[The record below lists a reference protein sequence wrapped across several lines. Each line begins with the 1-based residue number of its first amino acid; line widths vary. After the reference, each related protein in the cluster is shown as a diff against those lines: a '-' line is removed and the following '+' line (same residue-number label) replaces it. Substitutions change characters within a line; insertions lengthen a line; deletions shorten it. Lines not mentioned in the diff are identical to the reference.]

1 MVVAPVP
8 ADPVV
13 EQLTGPGGPFEI
25 VVEEVLGVPMQVY
38 KNRLGTM
45 RDLIALADARADV
58 EFLVHEGRRLTFG
71 EHNARVRRL
80 AASLLEQGVEPG
92 DRVALLSANTIEWVI
107 TFWAAAAVG
116 AALVPLNAWWKTEE
130 LEYALRD
137 SGARVLVCDAK
148 RRAAIGDLPSR
159 IPSLE
164 AVAVMDGPAPPATSA
179 AGGSGGPDEIAFS
192 DLLAGDTPDALP
204 GVEVAEDDILGIL
217 YTSGTT
223 GAPKGAT
230 VTHRQAVANL
240 QNIFLI
246 AVAGSMKGAAAPE
259 LSGDM
264 QNAALLVVPL
274 FHVTGSL
281 ATMVVTYA
289 SGGKLVLMPPGRFE
303 PETALRIIQDERITA
318 IGGVPTVMWRIVESP
333 ALGSYDL
340 SSVSRCSYGGA
351 PAAPELVERIEGAF
365 PKVRQ
370 TLSTAYGLT
379 ETASV
384 ATINSGD
391 DYFDHPGSV
400 GRAVPTVEIRVTDDG
415 RVLPPG
421 EAGEIEIKGP
431 TVMMRGYWRLPDA
444 TAEVLS
450 PDGWF
455 RSGDVGYLD
464 ADGFL
469 TIVDRAKDMVIR
481 GGENVYCVEVEN
493 ALYSHPDVI
502 DAAVIGVPHRTLGEE
517 VKAVVQLR
525 DGARVGPA
533 ELREHCARHLA
544 DFKVPSEIEVRA
556 EPLPRNPAGKI
567 LKNLLRGDESSF
579 AATADDAVL

>member
-1 MVVAPVP
+1 MPD
-8 ADPVV
+8 DPVI

-25 VVEEVLGVPMQVY
+25 VVEDVLGVPMQVY

-45 RDLIALADARADV
+45 RDLMAMADARADT
-58 EFLVHEGRRLTFG
+58 EFLVHVDDRLTYG

-80 AASLLEQGVEPG
+80 AASLLDRGVAPG
-92 DRVALLSANTIEWVI
+92 DRVALLSANTVEWIV

-116 AALVPLNAWWKTEE
+116 ATLVPLNAWWKADE

-137 SGARVLVCDAK
+137 SGARLLICDP
-148 RRAAIGDLPSR
+148 RRRIAIGDLPAR
-159 IPSLE
+159 VPSLE
-164 AVAVMDGPAPPATSA
+164 LVAVTGGSTAGSGTAPGATSGPAEVAFDELVAGEVPP
-179 AGGSGGPDEIAFS
+179 
-192 DLLAGDTPDALP
+192 ALP
-204 GVEVAEDDILGIL
+204 GVDVAEDDILGIL

-230 VTHRQAVANL
+230 VTHRQAIANL
-240 QNIFLI
+240 QNIFVI
-246 AVAGSMKGAAAPE
+246 GMAGAMKGAAAPE
-259 LSGDM
+259 LSAEG
-264 QNAALLVVPL
+264 QSAALLVVPL

-303 PETALRIIQDERITA
+303 PEAAMRLIETERVTA

-333 ALGSYDL
+333 VLGDYDL
-340 SSVSRCSYGGA
+340 SSVSRASYGGA
-351 PAAPELVERIEGAF
+351 PAAPELVERIEAAF
-365 PKVRQ
+365 PKLRR

-391 DYFDHPGSV
+391 DYFSHPGSV
-400 GRAVPTVEIRVTDDG
+400 GRAVPTVEIRVVDDG
-415 RVLPPG
+415 RAMPSG
-421 EAGEIEIKGP
+421 ETGEVEIKGP
-431 TVMMRGYWRLPDA
+431 TVMMRGYWNRPDA
-444 TAEVLS
+444 TAEVLT

-455 RSGDVGYLD
+455 RSGDVGRLD

-481 GGENVYCVEVEN
+481 GGENIYCVEVEN
-493 ALYSHPDVI
+493 ALYSHPDVV

-525 DGARVGPA
+525 DGAEVGAA

-544 DFKVPSEIEVRA
+544 DFKVPSEIEVRD

-567 LKNLLRGDESSF
+567 QKNLLRGDASSF
-579 AATADDAVL
+579 TAAADDAVL